1 MPLKDSIRKL
11 AVRIPID
18 IALHGAILVAL
29 IIIQPPVLSLSQLA
43 GQLFISVDSEP
54 QLLIT
59 PLPPDIGSSHCPEFG
74 SRSLSSLQKCT
85 FMIGSFVYAM
95 IFVGISTSPDEM
107 KQVQAFPGTII
118 KVGLFLTSESEV
130 VREYAGRSIYMAAY
144 SVNTL
149 RARLEA
155 LPRYLG
161 FKFPACLGVTA
172 CLFFPTSIINQLK
185 IAIIYVSFFGL
196 GVVVTM
202 AYHHFQS
209 LSTYAHVTSGRLSLL
224 ASDLSDLAETL
235 FVTITKSNSV
245 LATVLISLGLR
256 LLIHSIL
263 SLSTFISSHN
273 KEARKPGLKAAF
285 LANDEEKQDS
295 AILVEDKS
303 FAEDTLCNDVS
314 DSMFFPF
321 FLASLKIL

>member
-1 MPLKDSIRKL
+1 MPSKESIRKL
-11 AVRIPID
+11 AVRIPVD

-29 IIIQPPVLSLSQLA
+29 FIIRPPVPRQLA
-43 GQLFISVDSEP
+43 GQLF
-54 QLLIT
+54 T

-74 SRSLSSLQKCT
+74 SRSSSSLQSRT
-85 FMIGSFVYAM
+85 VVIGSFVYAM

-118 KVGLFLTSESEV
+118 KVGLVLASEV
-130 VREYAGRSIYMAAY
+130 VREYAGRSLCMAAY

-155 LPRYLG
+155 IPRYLG
-161 FKFPACLGVTA
+161 FPTCMGVTT
-172 CLFFPTSIINQLK
+172 CLFFPTSMINQLK
-185 IAIIYVSFFGL
+185 IAIIYLFFFGL

-235 FVTITKSNSV
+235 FITITKSNSV
-245 LATVLISLGLR
+245 LATVLFSLGLR
-256 LLIHSIL
+256 LLIRSIL
-263 SLSTFISSHN
+263 SLSAFISSHN

-285 LANDEEKQDS
+285 LVNDEEKHDS

-303 FAEDTLCNDVS
+303 FAEDTLCDDVS